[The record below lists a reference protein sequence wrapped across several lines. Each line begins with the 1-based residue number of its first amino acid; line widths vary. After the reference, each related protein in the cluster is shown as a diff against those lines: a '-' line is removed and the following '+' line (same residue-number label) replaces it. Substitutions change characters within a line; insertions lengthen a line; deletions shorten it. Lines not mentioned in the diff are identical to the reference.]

1 MLHYLLFT
9 NAVNTDAIHH
19 TNKIQTR
26 AGDVSVTM
34 TENATQQSVVYIVD
48 DDPLV
53 LTAVKDALESRG
65 YAPRTYTSAM
75 ELLNN
80 MLPTDT
86 GVVVT
91 DLQMPAMN
99 GIQLQRALIEKQS
112 SLSVIMLTAYA
123 DVPVAVE
130 VMKNGAVTLI
140 EKPFKVDR
148 LTNEVQKA
156 ISISERL
163 HRERIRICEAQDAIE
178 RLTSEELAVMDC
190 AAKGKPNKSI
200 SYELSLSSR
209 TVDRR
214 RQSALRKL
222 GVESV
227 SEFAVI
233 RSTAEDREGLLG

>member
-1 MLHYLLFT
+1 MS
-9 NAVNTDAIHH
+9 I
-19 TNKIQTR
+19 
-26 AGDVSVTM
+26 TM

-112 SLSVIMLTAYA
+112 SLSVIMLTAYV

-163 HRERIRICEAQDAIE
+163 HRERTVSYTH
-178 RLTSEELAVMDC
+178 LTL
-190 AAKGKPNKSI
+190 PTI
-200 SYELSLSSR
+200 
-209 TVDRR
+209 
-214 RQSALRKL
+214 
-222 GVESV
+222 
-227 SEFAVI
+227 
-233 RSTAEDREGLLG
+233 LLV

>member
-1 MLHYLLFT
+1 
-9 NAVNTDAIHH
+9 
-19 TNKIQTR
+19 
-26 AGDVSVTM
+26 
-34 TENATQQSVVYIVD
+34 
-48 DDPLV
+48 
-53 LTAVKDALESRG
+53 
-65 YAPRTYTSAM
+65 
-75 ELLNN
+75 
-80 MLPTDT
+80 
-86 GVVVT
+86 
-91 DLQMPAMN
+91 MN